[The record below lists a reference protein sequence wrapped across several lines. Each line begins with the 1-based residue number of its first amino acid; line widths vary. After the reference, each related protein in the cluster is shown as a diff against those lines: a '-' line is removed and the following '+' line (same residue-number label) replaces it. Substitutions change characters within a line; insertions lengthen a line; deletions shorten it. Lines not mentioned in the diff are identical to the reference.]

1 MKILQANLH
10 RSHIAQ
16 RTAAIR
22 IPAAGDIRCRGDGRG
37 CCYVYV
43 KLREFTILSCYLTPN
58 DTIEAIQHKI
68 DDIEEM
74 LGNSMKAL

>member
-1 MKILQANLH
+1 MYNPTQ
-10 RSHIAQ
+10 Q
-16 RTAAIR
+16 
-22 IPAAGDIRCRGDGRG
+22 
-37 CCYVYV
+37 
-43 KLREFTILSCYLTPN
+43 LREFTILSCYLTPN